1 MPVLDT
7 GIQTDT
13 EAAMPGAYLYILAS
27 RPNGTLYTGVTSD
40 LVRRVFEHRNGDSQ
54 FTSRYCVTRLVY
66 FEVHDSITAAIQREK
81 NVKHWPR
88 RWKIDLI
95 EESNP
100 DWRDLYDEI
109 CQ

>member
-1 MPVLDT
+1 MS
-7 GIQTDT
+7 
-13 EAAMPGAYLYILAS
+13 GAYLYILAS

-95 EESNP
+95 EKSNP
-100 DWRDLYDEI
+100 YWRDLYEEI